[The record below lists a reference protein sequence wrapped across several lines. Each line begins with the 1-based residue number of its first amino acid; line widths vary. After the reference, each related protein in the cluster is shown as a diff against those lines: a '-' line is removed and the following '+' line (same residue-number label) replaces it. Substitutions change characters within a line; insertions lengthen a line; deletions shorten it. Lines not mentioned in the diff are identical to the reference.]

1 MKITDENLIKNGE
14 QELIDRIYDVV
25 DWDSIKNIFKE
36 KYRIKIQDDRKGRQ
50 GDIVVHGNDIAYNL
64 EFDVK
69 ATISVLFDRSGNY
82 LALTTSTD
90 SEEDLLQADL
100 AQPEPAQNEE
110 TPPPLFTY
118 VEEAETDEEEII
130 ELTDIVNEEIIE
142 LTEIVMD
149 SKEAA

>member
-14 QELIDRIYDVV
+14 KELIDRIYDVV

-36 KYRIKIQDDRKGRQ
+36 KYRIKIQDDRKCRQ
-50 GDIVVHGNDIAYNL
+50 GDIVVHNNGIAYNL

-82 LALTTSTD
+82 LALTTATH
-90 SEEDLLQADL
+90 SEEDLSQADL
-100 AQPEPAQNEE
+100 TQPETVQNK
-110 TPPPLFTY
+110 TVPPPLFTY
-118 VEEAETDEEEII
+118 VEETKTDEEEII

-142 LTEIVMD
+142 LTDIVMD
-149 SKEAA
+149 SRVAA